1 MPNARYY
8 VRHTHLPLEESNTL
22 EFKGHRDF
30 CVDDLKQSNRDD
42 CNRPTRQQI
51 SKHVC
56 GMLNTGRGGSI
67 HCGVLDDGRVEGFM
81 LSEYQKDHFV
91 LNVQVLKL
99 HLYLNQIKINYYLII
114 TLYQSKHVANY
125 RTHFQDSN
133 HH

>member
-1 MPNARYY
+1 MARAKYY
-8 VRHTHLPLEESNTL
+8 VRHSHLPLEESNTL

-42 CNRPTRQQI
+42 SNRPTRQQI

-56 GMLNTGRGGSI
+56 GMLNTGKGGTV

-91 LNVQVLKL
+91 LNVQAGSFHRNK
-99 HLYLNQIKINYYLII
+99 HKKIMPSY
-114 TLYQSKHVANY
+114 
-125 RTHFQDSN
+125 
-133 HH
+133 